1 MSGTVKR
8 AEMSQ
13 DPGLKARKQSWTP
26 TAKCTIMA
34 VFKKPFSAWIR
45 CLQLEAKEKL
55 GKKYGLGLESP
66 VRAQAQLPIPQR
78 ASKLKNYRPVRALH
92 VKLFFCSAD
101 TDLNFRVCCVSMSS
115 SIFRVLC
122 VRSETSQKLT
132 RISTESIFPRNSS
145 NEGSAKICSTSKS
158 IRFQL
163 F

>member
-1 MSGTVKR
+1 M
-8 AEMSQ
+8 
-13 DPGLKARKQSWTP
+13 LKH
-26 TAKCTIMA
+26 
-34 VFKKPFSAWIR
+34 
-45 CLQLEAKEKL
+45 QLAL
-55 GKKYGLGLESP
+55 
-66 VRAQAQLPIPQR
+66 
-78 ASKLKNYRPVRALH
+78 KLKNYRPVRALH

-145 NEGSAKICSTSKS
+145 NEGSAKICSTSKL

-163 F
+163 FSTKKDKFFKKQQLFFDLVEFLKPTYFWLRARRIKHQQWIS